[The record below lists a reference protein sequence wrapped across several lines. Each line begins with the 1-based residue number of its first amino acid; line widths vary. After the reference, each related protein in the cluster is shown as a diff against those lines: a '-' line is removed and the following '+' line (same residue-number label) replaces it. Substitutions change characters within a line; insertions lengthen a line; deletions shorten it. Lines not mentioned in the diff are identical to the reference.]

1 MSELNLMKKLIPNKK
16 PLVSIIINN
25 YNYDKFLKQAIDSAL
40 GQTYHPIE
48 TIVVD
53 DGSTDSSP
61 EIIYSYGNLIIP
73 ILKKNGGQA
82 SSLNSGF
89 NMSKGNL
96 IFFLDSDDLFDLEK
110 VEKMVNIFSK
120 NELIN
125 LPIVMHNAFEAIDKE
140 GRIVVGNEVDKLK
153 NADWLSEI
161 FINYVSF
168 FNGEINRVCTSDKIS
183 DFARKYRYIP
193 YIGMP
198 TSSISI
204 SRIMAEKIFPLP
216 VNNQKIS
223 ADDLLVKASSLIGD
237 VYSTKLALT
246 QYRFHGNNNWYGKK
260 LTLDSE
266 KTSGIERDKYLNL
279 KLQENGKQPIFSFL
293 ESMQAD
299 GFYRQYFKHNC
310 GDYLISLA
318 FNVLRWHRDLRT
330 IKFFLKTCTKGIMF
344 KFLSFINN
352 FVKTSQQNSNFD

>member
-1 MSELNLMKKLIPNKK
+1 
-16 PLVSIIINN
+16 V
-25 YNYDKFLKQAIDSAL
+25 LK
-40 GQTYHPIE
+40 T
-48 TIVVD
+48 
-53 DGSTDSSP
+53 
-61 EIIYSYGNLIIP
+61 
-73 ILKKNGGQA
+73 NGGQA

-89 NMSKGNL
+89 NKSQGDV
-96 IFFLDSDDLFDLEK
+96 IFFLDSDDLFDNKK
-110 VEKMVNIFSK
+110 VERIVDILLENK
-120 NELIN
+120 LID
-125 LPIVMHNAFEAIDKE
+125 LPIVLHNAFEAIDKD
-140 GRIVVGNEVDKLK
+140 GQLVVEDEIDKLK

-161 FINYVSF
+161 FTNHVSF
-168 FNGEINRVCTSDKIS
+168 FSEKISRVCTSDKIC

-216 VNNQKIS
+216 VNSQRVS

-246 QYRFHGNNNWYGKK
+246 QYRFHDNNNWYGKTS
-260 LTLDSE
+260 TLDSE
-266 KTSGIERDKYLNL
+266 KISGIERDKYLNS
-279 KLQENGKQPIFSFL
+279 KLQENEKRPVFSFL

-299 GFYRQYFKHNC
+299 GFYRQYFADNC

-318 FNVLRWHRDLRT
+318 FNVLKWYPDVRT
-330 IKFFLKTCTKGIMF
+330 IKFFLRTSTRGIIF

-352 FVKTSQQNSNFD
+352 FLKISQQNSNFD